1 MAEFIWSELDPYFVN
16 LDSRPDR
23 LEHVEKELARVGIE
37 ATRQRGFLPDEV
49 EGPMVDSSQVK
60 VMRDRTPG
68 AIGCHYSQRE
78 CIKRGIESGRNVLV
92 MEDDVVWCDDMPKR
106 AAILESFLS
115 GREWDVIW
123 LGGTIHINPPI
134 WHRGSMTTNQCDAWR
149 TDYPNVVRSFGA
161 FCTFCYVVNGD
172 SCEKVVRLLDE
183 NVHKSMGIDWL
194 FIQIEPQLTDYM
206 FLPGCSKQ
214 MDGVSDIGVPKGGTP
229 AFTAFSLF
237 LRLGPY
243 WFQPR
248 MEGFDVAKFDWGEA
262 ETRRQQ

>member
-1 MAEFIWSELDPYFVN
+1 MPEFKWTDLDAFFVN

-23 LEHVEKELARVGIE
+23 RDHMERELARVGIK
-37 ATRQRGFLPDEV
+37 ASRQRGFLPDEV
-49 EGPMVDSSQVK
+49 EGPMVDPSQVK

-68 AIGCHYSQRE
+68 TIGCHYSQRE
-78 CIKRGIESGRNVLV
+78 IIKRGAESGRNVLV
-92 MEDDVVWCDDMPKR
+92 MEDDVVWCDDLPR
-106 AAILESFLS
+106 RVEILESFLA

-134 WHRGSMTTNQCDAWR
+134 WHRTDLGKDAER
-149 TDYPNVVRSFGA
+149 TDHPNVVRSFGA

-172 SCEKVVRLLDE
+172 SCEKIVRLLDE

-194 FIQIEPQLTDYM
+194 FIQIEPQLQNYM

-214 MDGVSDIGVPKGGTP
+214 MDGISNIGVPRGNVPTI
-229 AFTAFSLF
+229 TTFSHF
-237 LRLGPY
+237 ARLGQY

-248 MEGFDVAKFDWGEA
+248 MEDFDVDAFDWGEA
-262 ETRRQQ
+262 EARKR